1 MSARARPTIASTQ
14 SGLSTKACRNSSIA
28 ADACSWRLMSLISAR
43 APHRQ
48 VERVPVVFRR
58 APPGPTIYH
67 LNSHAPRQAGNNL
80 VLHLQQLAARFIKG
94 LGPQM
99 LVRFGVDQ

>member
-1 MSARARPTIASTQ
+1 
-14 SGLSTKACRNSSIA
+14 
-28 ADACSWRLMSLISAR
+28 MSLISAR

-99 LVRFGVDQ
+99 LVRFGVDQLDIDPNTVGIQ